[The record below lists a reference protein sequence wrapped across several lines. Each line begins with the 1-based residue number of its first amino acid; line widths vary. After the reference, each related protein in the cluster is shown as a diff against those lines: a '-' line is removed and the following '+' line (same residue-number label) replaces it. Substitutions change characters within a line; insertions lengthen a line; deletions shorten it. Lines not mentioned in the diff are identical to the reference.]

1 MMKKLLLTAAFAVL
15 AAGAASAAVTI
26 GETSYN
32 TIGDAVKAAKAG
44 DVIKFD
50 GTQEVND
57 RLTIGVDL
65 TIEGSADATIKMT
78 NAGKALLL
86 VNNSANAT
94 VNNVIFDGND
104 LTLTNNKPVE
114 IANAAASAT
123 FTNCTFKNFNAQ
135 RVIFTQKKTT
145 LTGVKMENCTITA
158 NSNGGYWAE
167 VFVGSGNNNVTI
179 AGESSYTLMLE
190 KNNAVTAGEALSGN
204 IEIIP
209 VYTAGAT
216 LVKGCTDTS
225 IFSLPEGAPEGY
237 KLAAEGG
244 NIVLAFEKMVV
255 KNETT
260 GVEYSSLMAAYNAAE
275 DNQTLV
281 VLEDVT
287 LGDRIL
293 NAKRNLV
300 IKGLTPEVKITKT
313 FTGKLF
319 FCADK
324 GNLTLQDLV
333 LDCDNKA
340 TSTPELEV
348 NVTNFYITNVKIINS
363 VSSNCLL
370 NIKSGNKNG
379 ILNGFTQENCT
390 GGINVSGVLQM
401 QGNNNVPVTVADG
414 GSIKVIGE
422 LTNEQPIEITLP
434 ATAKADDLAIS
445 GTTAYRKFHLTN
457 EGLYL
462 VPDANGEN
470 LILSVNK
477 PTGIEDITV
486 DENAPVEYFNLQ
498 GVRVA
503 NPENGLYIRRQGGKA
518 TKVYVK

>member
-86 VNNSANAT
+86 VNSSANAT

-104 LTLTNNKPVE
+104 LTLTNNKPIE

-244 NIVLAFEKMVV
+244 NIVLAFEKEVV

-260 GVEYSSLMAAYNAAE
+260 GVGYSSLMAAYNAAE

-287 LGDRIL
+287 LEGRIL

-300 IKGLTPEVKITKT
+300 IKGQTPEVKITKT
-313 FTGKLF
+313 FTNAIF
-319 FCADK
+319 FSADR

-340 TSTPELEV
+340 NSKVELEV
-348 NVTNFYITNVKIINS
+348 NATNLYLTNVKIINS
-363 VSSNCLL
+363 VTTDCLL

-477 PTGIEDITV
+477 PTGIADITV

-503 NPENGLYIRRQGGKA
+503 NPENGFYIRRQGGKA